1 MLLILRVTEEKW
13 WCCNTR
19 GRGANHLIDDG
30 WMGSKK
36 AVMVAES
43 SQRSGQPGAGTL
55 YTVQDKI
62 SASPCTMCKSNDPN
76 PNLQEGVTI
85 ATCPNV

>member
-1 MLLILRVTEEKW
+1 MLEVMMLLILRVTEEKW

-36 AVMVAES
+36 AVMVAVLTKV
-43 SQRSGQPGAGTL
+43 RSAGCGCRTRS
-55 YTVQDKI
+55 VQ
-62 SASPCTMCKSNDPN
+62 APVQCVKSNDPH

-85 ATCPNV
+85 ATCPNI